1 MDTREVIYKYYENL
15 NIGHAK
21 GNLDAWVGL
30 FADDFVMDE
39 QLAGRVE
46 GVEPM
51 QILAKKML
59 AGYSK
64 WYMRLLKVLVEGDE
78 AFVIWQVEAITSE
91 GVEISTKGTNFYRV
105 KNGKVVYLTNY
116 HDSVPFQTDTAF
128 QSMRTPATANA

>member
-1 MDTREVIYKYYENL
+1 MDTKEVIQKYYENL

-21 GNLDAWVGL
+21 GNLDAWVNL

-51 QILAKKML
+51 KVLAEKML

-78 AFVIWQVEAITSE
+78 AFVIWQVAATTSE

-105 KNGKVVYLTNY
+105 KNDKVVYLTNY

-128 QSMRTPATANA
+128 TSMRSPVNA

>member
-1 MDTREVIYKYYENL
+1 MNTREVINKYYENL
-15 NIGHAK
+15 NDGHAK

-39 QLAGRVE
+39 QLAGRIE

-51 QILAKKML
+51 KVLAEKML

-64 WYMRLLKVLVEGDE
+64 WIMHLLTVVVEGDE
-78 AFVIWQVEAITSE
+78 AFVLWRVEATTSN
-91 GVEISTKGTNFYRV
+91 GVEISTKGSNYYRV
-105 KNGKVVYLTNY
+105 KNNKVVYLTNY

-128 QSMRTPATANA
+128 TSMRTPANA

>member
-1 MDTREVIYKYYENL
+1 MNTREVINKYYENL

-39 QLAGRVE
+39 QLAGRVA

-51 QILAKKML
+51 RVLAEKML
-59 AGYSK
+59 EGYSK
-64 WYMRLLKVLVEGDE
+64 WYMNLLKVLVEGDE
-78 AFVIWQVEAITSE
+78 AFVLWRVEAITSQ
-91 GVEISTKGTNFYRV
+91 GVEISTKGANYYRV
-105 KNGKVVYLTNY
+105 KNDKVVYLTNY

-128 QSMRTPATANA
+128 TSMRTLANA